1 MASPS
6 PANPAAHLQTI
17 QQLRQR
23 AQEETASGHYQ
34 QAIQMTTE
42 GLGLLDFLPPSP
54 ERELLRWDLLLCRGR
69 ARFLLGDY
77 AALSDFQ
84 TVRDQSPD
92 PVQRAEALVGAA
104 DCHNGMG
111 EYATAEEEY
120 QAALREAEAS
130 GSALCRI
137 RAWIGLGTLR
147 WKQGRVEEAIRIL
160 NQARSGLQRTPDLYE
175 LGRVLLGLGIA
186 YDFAGQIEEAI
197 AAYEDALKCFRSLQD
212 DHRTAAVLNNVGEIY
227 QELRDLERALHY
239 HEEAIHLAARAGA
252 DRISIDIARNL
263 GVDMLL
269 MGRYSEAMLA
279 LNQALS
285 RAREIR
291 DKDLALQALYTLG
304 DALLRQGEVE
314 RALAIAGE
322 LADEA
327 AAIRSELHAARAQLL
342 QGRAYLAQGDRAT
355 AQRVLQA
362 ALGHAHAIPSRWLLW
377 QLHAALGRATDD
389 PQIARVHFR
398 IAADFIHQIA
408 DPLSDPALRSR
419 FLSQPEIQA
428 VIRRAEETQP

>member
-1 MASPS
+1 MASTS
-6 PANPAAHLQTI
+6 PTDLITRLQTS
-17 QQLRQR
+17 QQLLKR
-23 AQEETASGHYQ
+23 AQEEITSGHYQ
-34 QAIQMTTE
+34 QAVQLANE
-42 GLGLLDFLPPSP
+42 GLDLIGPPPSSS
-54 ERELLRWDLLLCRGR
+54 EQEHLRWNLLLHRGR
-69 ARFLLGDY
+69 ARVLMGDY
-77 AALSDFQ
+77 TALSDFQ
-84 TVRDQSPD
+84 AIRDQSPD
-92 PVQRAEALVGAA
+92 PAQRVEALIGAA

-111 EYATAEEEY
+111 EYTIAEEEY
-120 QAALREAEAS
+120 RKALQEAEAN
-130 GSALCRI
+130 GINPPRI
-137 RAWIGLGTLR
+137 RAWIGLGTLY
-147 WKQGRVEEAIRIL
+147 WKQGRIEEAIRTL
-160 NQARSGLQRTPDLYE
+160 SQARSALQRTPDLHE

-197 AAYEDALKCFRSLQD
+197 AAYEDALKCFRSLRD
-212 DHRTAAVLNNVGEIY
+212 DHRAAAVLNNVGELY
-227 QELRDLERALHY
+227 QELRDLDRALRY
-239 HEEAIHLAARAGA
+239 HEEAAMLAAQAGA
-252 DRISIDIARNL
+252 DRISIDISRNL

-291 DKDLALQALYTLG
+291 DKDLSLQALYNLG
-304 DALLRQGEVE
+304 DAFLRQGEVD
-314 RALAIAGE
+314 RAMAIARE

-327 AAIRSELHAARAQLL
+327 AAVRSELHAARAQFL
-342 QGRAYLAQGDRAT
+342 QGRAYLARGDRSM
-355 AQRVLQA
+355 AQSILQA

-408 DPLSDPALRSR
+408 DPLSDPTLRSC

-428 VIRRAEETQP
+428 VLRRAEETQP